1 MEFVNGRDLGGLL
14 SQPSDFR
21 DKQKYREI
29 FQLKYRKIQGN
40 TGKTR
45 NRKQCSLCH
54 NVIGRQLNV
63 GLKCRVTNFHLSLL
77 LTLAIRHFKL
87 T

>member
-1 MEFVNGRDLGGLL
+1 MEGTLEVCWVSPVIL
-14 SQPSDFR
+14 
-21 DKQKYREI
+21 EI
-29 FQLKYRKIQGN
+29 NGN
-40 TGKTR
+40 TGKCSSFFGGKTR